1 MQQPRTVTIRA
12 WARPCTKPLAPLSQL
27 AFAAPL
33 LPHALPCSH
42 HPQAEYHAALLP
54 ALPHL
59 DARALGLLA
68 HSLLA
73 LRCRPGEALLEALGR
88 EALGRMEAA
97 AGGMGPQ
104 DAARLLHFAAA
115 AEMPVSRDW
124 MQVRWGEGG
133 ALLSLCGSGERTRRA
148 GGEVGVL
155 ACSMSGKLAC
165 VGSGG
170 LGMGA
175 SDGGDEAR
183 YCAVHCFAPRLASLR
198 ASVHGCC
205 LPVPD
210 APSAAMTKRLPYILM
225 SLARPQSFF
234 LHTLPLLDHSF
245 AEEPD
250 ATLPPATATSPA
262 STFTPDHVALM
273 LRALAVL
280 GYRPPDTWLHA
291 ALRRLRSEAARLS
304 PACFPI
310 ALTALARIAP
320 DVAGAAGSGEEV
332 SPGGAVSPGT
342 NVTTGAAA
350 AAGDA
355 GDSWVD
361 AMVRAAHN
369 KRESF
374 TSMELRWLLDCLGT
388 SYPSYVLVSHA
399 ESNLLFTL
407 RTKEMEEAAGWA
419 EGRAPGQGPEGG
431 EGDVAGR
438 LGQEVGD
445 DWLDW

>member
-1 MQQPRTVTIRA
+1 MPPYPSPFAVPPLTTA
-12 WARPCTKPLAPLSQL
+12 HPYSCTHQTLVCTHL
-27 AFAAPL
+27 
-33 LPHALPCSH
+33 HR
-42 HPQAEYHAALLP
+42 PQAEYHAALLP

-59 DARALGLLA
+59 DARCLGLLA

-73 LRCRPGEALLEALGR
+73 LRCRPGGALLEALGR

-97 AGGMGPQ
+97 GGGVGPH

-124 MQVRWGEGG
+124 MQVGSGAGQEDGGG
-133 ALLSLCGSGERTRRA
+133 AAWNMR
-148 GGEVGVL
+148 GGF
-155 ACSMSGKLAC
+155 AC
-165 VGSGG
+165 VRRVGQ
-170 LGMGA
+170 GMKGMTEGNA
-175 SDGGDEAR
+175 S
-183 YCAVHCFAPRLASLR
+183 HLASLH
-198 ASVHGCC
+198 ASDHSFMV
-205 LPVPD
+205 LPPVPH
-210 APSAAMTKRLPYILM
+210 APAAAMTKRLPPTL
-225 SLARPQSFF
+225 LFPARPQSFF
-234 LHTLPLLDHSF
+234 LHTLPLLDPSF

-250 ATLPPATATSPA
+250 ATTPAATATPPS

-304 PACFPI
+304 AACFPI

-332 SPGGAVSPGT
+332 SPGGEASPGT
-342 NVTTGAAA
+342 NVATGAAA
-350 AAGDA
+350 AVGDE

-369 KRESF
+369 KRERF

-388 SYPSYVLVSHA
+388 SYPSYVLMSDA
-399 ESNLLFTL
+399 EANLLLML
-407 RTKEMEEAAGWA
+407 RTKEVEEAAGWA
-419 EGRAPGQGPEGG
+419 EGRVPGQGAEGG